1 MKKDIKYSKIK
12 QLFKDQDPEE
22 FKACKK
28 MILVHYKKIVNIFNY
43 YASHSSYPRMDI
55 EKIKEFIAS
64 ADFSGTRKM
73 E

>member
-1 MKKDIKYSKIK
+1 
-12 QLFKDQDPEE
+12 
-22 FKACKK
+22 

-73 E
+73 EKTDIDTLIQATTTSSNKYKQNTV